1 MKHLLHK
8 TSGSPVSDP
17 FVVHWPEAIRAR
29 GEVRDQLAHII
40 DMART
45 FDDGTAPTR
54 HRTQH
59 YEMFGHGAID
69 HDGWRAVH
77 PWPGPD
83 FDFAEA
89 GRPFGAPIAMAGLD
103 DLDAHRWELYPV
115 DQDVAETRNLAQ
127 AHHSNLIET
136 VALWYMETGKYS
148 VMPIDGSGVLRYLCR
163 PAGQEHLSGG

>member
-1 MKHLLHK
+1 
-8 TSGSPVSDP
+8 
-17 FVVHWPEAIRAR
+17 
-29 GEVRDQLAHII
+29 
-40 DMART
+40 MART

-69 HDGWRAVH
+69 HDGWRAVR

-83 FDFAEA
+83 FDFA
-89 GRPFGAPIAMAGLD
+89 
-103 DLDAHRWELYPV
+103 
-115 DQDVAETRNLAQ
+115 RNLAQ

-163 PAGQEHLSGG
+163 PAGQEHFSGG